1 VARAGDATHGAVV
14 GELQSHGGMVR
25 GQAWGCQRG
34 VAPGRGHGAV
44 PGQQRRLGRGE
55 LMR

>member
-1 VARAGDATHGAVV
+1 
-14 GELQSHGGMVR
+14 MVR

-55 LMR
+55 L